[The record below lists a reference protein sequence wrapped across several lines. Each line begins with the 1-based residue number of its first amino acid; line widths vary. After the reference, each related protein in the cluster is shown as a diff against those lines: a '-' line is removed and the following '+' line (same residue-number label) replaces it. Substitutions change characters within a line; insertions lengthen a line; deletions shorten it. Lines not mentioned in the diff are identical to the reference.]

1 MLTRVANGHI
11 RVVIDKVI
19 SFLRSSYR
27 IVKEFLSSANVP
39 AEEKAVVREEAVVVD
54 GGVVGG
60 KEVTREGDHGLADGG
75 GEGVIVVWG
84 ACEGCC
90 SDDGVFGKMGCDV
103 DEDTSAHA
111 PKCESA
117 RFKNVQLR

>member
-1 MLTRVANGHI
+1 MLTRVANGNI

-27 IVKEFLSSANVP
+27 IVKDFLSSANVP

-60 KEVTREGDHGLADGG
+60 KEVTREGDHGWADGR
-75 GEGVIVVWG
+75 GEGIVNY
-84 ACEGCC
+84 
-90 SDDGVFGKMGCDV
+90 M
-103 DEDTSAHA
+103 
-111 PKCESA
+111 ES
-117 RFKNVQLR
+117 LRGLLHRR